1 MTRFGRHEVAEALRD
16 RVVSGLHFGRFV
28 GGERLAS
35 TRLLADEFDVNER
48 VVLAALRELANDGLI
63 ELRPRSGAYVA
74 PPHPAGG
81 PLLPDLGRWLV
92 TMLVDARARGLAPR
106 DVAEYVR
113 RCLETRRVRAA
124 CIECNRDQLHMLCT
138 ELETD
143 HGFVSEAVEL
153 DALRGGDVPRAVKR
167 ADVLVSTMFHIAE
180 VQKVAARLGK
190 PVIGVALRS
199 DITAEVGRLLREGVL
214 YYVACDPRFEAKLRR
229 MLRAVAPVRNL
240 RVALVGR
247 DDLDEIPRDAPTFVM
262 PSAREHVVARYGPAG
277 GPGRPIQPPRQ
288 FSDAAARDLLTFMV
302 RANMAALAA
311 GLG

>member
-1 MTRFGRHEVAEALRD
+1 MTRFGRREVAEALRE
-16 RVVSGLHFGRFV
+16 RVVSGLHFGRYN

-35 TRLLADEFDVNER
+35 ARVLADEFDVNER
-48 VVLAALRELANDGLI
+48 VVLAALRELAADGLI
-63 ELRPRSGAYVA
+63 ELRPRSGAYVT

-81 PLLPDLGRWLV
+81 PSLPDLGGWVV

-106 DVAEYVR
+106 DAAEYVR

-138 ELETD
+138 ELEGD
-143 HGFVSEAVEL
+143 HGFVSESVEL
-153 DALRGGDVPRAVKR
+153 DALRGDDVPRAAER
-167 ADVLVSTMFHIAE
+167 ADVLVSTMFHAAE
-180 VQKVAARLGK
+180 VEKAAKRLGK
-190 PVIGVALRS
+190 PWIGVALRS
-199 DITAEVGRLLREGVL
+199 DITNEVGRLLREGVL
-214 YYVACDPRFEAKLRR
+214 YYVASDPRFEAKLRR

-240 RVALVGR
+240 RVAIVGR
-247 DDLDEIPRDAPTFVM
+247 DDLDKIPSDAPTFVM
-262 PSAREHVVARYGPAG
+262 PSVREYVVARYGATG

-288 FSDAAARDLLTFMV
+288 FSDAAARELLTFMV